1 MSQKCHERPHALPD
15 LQVRALL
22 AWRAMSRDRAGQI
35 LTPDCKDCPLSC
47 SPEPIGHGQGTV
59 WRRDEHVDERGN
71 ANNQKAEQKCSNK
84 SSGSPLARCP
94 TLKNWKIALSCHLSF
109 VGLEAPRGLSL
120 APCVGL
126 DNYLL
131 AYWGGSLGLG
141 CCFFLH
147 PAAPRQFASGLD

>member
-84 SSGSPLARCP
+84 SSGSPLAP
-94 TLKNWKIALSCHLSF
+94 VPNSEK
-109 VGLEAPRGLSL
+109 LEDSL
-120 APCVGL
+120 ELPFELRRLGSSSWPQL
-126 DNYLL
+126 
-131 AYWGGSLGLG
+131 GSLCVLG
-141 CCFFLH
+141 RQ
-147 PAAPRQFASGLD
+147 PR